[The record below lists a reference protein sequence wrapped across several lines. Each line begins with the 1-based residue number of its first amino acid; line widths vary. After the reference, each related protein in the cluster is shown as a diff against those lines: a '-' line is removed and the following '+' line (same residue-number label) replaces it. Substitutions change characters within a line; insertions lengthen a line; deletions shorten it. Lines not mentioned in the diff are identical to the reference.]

1 MPESEVWELQ
11 DPSGVNEAVARLQV
25 AVIHDV
31 AVVEVDH
38 ALGSE
43 ELCFCSVSHFMWV
56 IHSGV
61 NLVSLKIFILKLIQ
75 AYSLG

>member
-11 DPSGVNEAVARLQV
+11 DPSGVNEAVAGLQV

-43 ELCFCSVSHFMWV
+43 ELFFCISKDF
-56 IHSGV
+56 
-61 NLVSLKIFILKLIQ
+61 
-75 AYSLG
+75 